1 MNIEQLVAVSGMQG
15 IFKVVGNRSN
25 GLIIEDLENGKR
37 RFAPSRS
44 HQFSPLESISI
55 YTYDDSVPLK
65 DVFQSMKDQFETLPP
80 VDHNASNQELNE
92 YFRNILEEYDEDRV
106 KISDIKKVIK
116 WFGFL
121 KNLGFIDAEETTAVE
136 EATAEEPATEKET
149 SGEEE

>member
-15 IFKVVGNRSN
+15 IYKVVGNRSN

-37 RFAPSRS
+37 RFAPSRN

-65 DVFQSMKDQFETLPP
+65 DVFQSMKDQYETLPP
-80 VDHNASNQELNE
+80 VDHNASNQDLNA

-121 KNLGFIDAEETTAVE
+121 KNLGFIDAEETGAAE
-136 EATAEEPATEKET
+136 EVTAEEPTVQTET
-149 SGEEE
+149 SSEEE